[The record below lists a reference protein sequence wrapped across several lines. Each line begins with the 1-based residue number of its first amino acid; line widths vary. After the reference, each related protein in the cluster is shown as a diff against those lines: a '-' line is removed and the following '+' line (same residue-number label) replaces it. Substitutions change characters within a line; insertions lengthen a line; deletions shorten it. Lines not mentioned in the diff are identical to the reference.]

1 MKFNKWTLG
10 LAAVGAVS
18 LTSAARADDVTNS
31 LMTAVAS
38 TTISGYVDTA
48 INWTPGTGNNFV
60 PAYAYNS
67 TSKADGFDVNSVDI
81 TLQKAED
88 ETEWAS
94 GYQVDVFLG
103 PDAAALGTG
112 FGNTIKQAFVTLRTP
127 VGNGIDWKLGVW
139 DTIIGYE
146 ATEDPNNPNY
156 TRSYGYT
163 IEPTTATGLNGTY
176 KINDEATVTLG
187 IANTAQPATINNR
200 ANLPGVNVL
209 SESYKSY
216 LGALS
221 LTAPTNWGS
230 ASGSSLYIG
239 YISGFDGALNGGAG
253 STSQN
258 FYAGSTIN
266 TPMSELKV
274 GASYD
279 YFLARQAYLAPT
291 YGAPLANLQQ
301 SWANAIDIYS
311 TYQATDKLSFNSRG
325 EYFWQSNLTGP
336 VGAGGAGGANKIFAL
351 TETIEYDLWKNVM
364 SRIEL
369 RWDHQAGAPE
379 GGITPGNY
387 NGVFGGYSQ
396 TGVGAPANGTAGTKH
411 NNYQLMA
418 NIIYKF

>member
-10 LAAVGAVS
+10 LAAVGVVS

-38 TTISGYVDTA
+38 TTISGYVDTSV
-48 INWTPGTGNNFV
+48 NWTPGTGNVLV
-60 PAYAYNS
+60 PGYAYNS
-67 TSKADGFDVNSVDI
+67 STKADGFNLNSVDI

-112 FGNTIKQAFVTLRTP
+112 FGNDIKQAFVTLRTP

-146 ATEDPNNPNY
+146 ATEDPNNPNH

-176 KINDEATVTLG
+176 KINDSASLTLG

-200 ANLPGVNVL
+200 ANPPLA
-209 SESYKSY
+209 ESYKSY

-239 YISGFDGALNGGAG
+239 YIDGFDGAYGNA
-253 STSQN
+253 SQN

-279 YFLARQAYLAPT
+279 YFFVKQSYLAPAF
-291 YGAPLANLQQ
+291 GAPLANLQQ
-301 SWANAIDIYS
+301 AWANAIDIYS
-311 TYQATDKLSFNSRG
+311 TYQATDKLSFNSRA
-325 EYFWQSNLTGP
+325 EYFWQSRNTGP
-336 VGAGGAGGANKIFAL
+336 VAGSDKVFAL

-364 SRIEL
+364 SRLEL
-369 RWDHQAGAPE
+369 RWDHQAGIPE

-387 NGVFGGYSQ
+387 NGVFGGQ
-396 TGVGAPANGTAGTKH
+396 NQVGAGAPANGITGTKH
-411 NNYQLMA
+411 NNYQVIA